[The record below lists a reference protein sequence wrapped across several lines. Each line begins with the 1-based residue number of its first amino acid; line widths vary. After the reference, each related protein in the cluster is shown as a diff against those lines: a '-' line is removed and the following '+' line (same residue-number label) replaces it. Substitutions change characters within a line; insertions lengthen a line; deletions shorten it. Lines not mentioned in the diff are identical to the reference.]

1 MTKGRALSWL
11 VAALAAA
18 GGVVGL
24 LGKPDEVAKWL
35 PPIKWIAGDGIAAR
49 GAAGGAPGRSVPVE
63 VATAVKKKTPVVVEA
78 VGTVT
83 TMASVAIKTRID
95 NQIVGIHFADGA
107 HVKQGDLLITLDSRS
122 LEAQVAQAEATLARD
137 RAQLAGADR
146 DLRRASDLATKGAG
160 PQMNVDNFKTQV
172 DMYTA
177 AVKADLAALENL
189 RVQLSYCTI
198 RAPITGQI
206 SQAAMNEGNLVRAAD
221 TLPIATINQ
230 IAPTYVT
237 FRVAQ
242 QSLPELRL
250 ALEQDIAIVDV
261 IVPSTRTRPAE
272 ATPLASQ
279 GRVTMIENTVDPT
292 TGMATVR
299 ATMPNDDE
307 LLWPGTLVNV
317 QATVRIEDAVIVP
330 SLAVQVS
337 QQGPYVFVV
346 RGNIATVTR
355 VKVARLLGTET
366 VIESGVDEGDVVV
379 VDGHLL
385 LTNGARVNVRDPKA
399 GA

>member
-1 MTKGRALSWL
+1 VL
-11 VAALAAA
+11 
-18 GGVVGL
+18 
-24 LGKPDEVAKWL
+24 
-35 PPIKWIAGDGIAAR
+35 
-49 GAAGGAPGRSVPVE
+49 VE
-63 VATAVKKKTPVVVEA
+63 VATAVKKKAPVVIEA
-78 VGTVT
+78 LGTVT

-107 HVKQGDLLITLDSRS
+107 RVKQGDLLITLDSRS
-122 LEAQVAQAEATLARD
+122 LQAQVAQAEGNLARD

-146 DLRRASDLATKGAG
+146 DWRRASELTAKGAG

-189 RVQLSYCTI
+189 KVQLSYCTI

-206 SQAAMNEGNLVRAAD
+206 SQAAVNEGNLVRAAD
-221 TLPIATINQ
+221 TFPIATINQ

-250 ALEQDIAIVDV
+250 ALAQDIAIVDV
-261 IVPSTRTRPAE
+261 IVPSTRTPPAD
-272 ATPLASQ
+272 ATPLVSQ

-292 TGMATVR
+292 TGMATIR

-307 LLWPGTLVNV
+307 QLWPGSLVNV

-346 RGNIATVTR
+346 RDNVATVTR
-355 VKVARLLGTET
+355 VKVVRLLGAES
-366 VIESGVDEGDVVV
+366 VIETGIDEGDVVV
-379 VDGHLL
+379 VDGHLQ
-385 LTNGARVNVRDPKA
+385 LTNGARVIVRDHKA

>member
-1 MTKGRALSWL
+1 
-11 VAALAAA
+11 
-18 GGVVGL
+18 
-24 LGKPDEVAKWL
+24 
-35 PPIKWIAGDGIAAR
+35 
-49 GAAGGAPGRSVPVE
+49 
-63 VATAVKKKTPVVVEA
+63 
-78 VGTVT
+78 
-83 TMASVAIKTRID
+83 
-95 NQIVGIHFADGA
+95 
-107 HVKQGDLLITLDSRS
+107 
-122 LEAQVAQAEATLARD
+122 
-137 RAQLAGADR
+137 
-146 DLRRASDLATKGAG
+146 
-160 PQMNVDNFKTQV
+160 MNVDNFKTQV